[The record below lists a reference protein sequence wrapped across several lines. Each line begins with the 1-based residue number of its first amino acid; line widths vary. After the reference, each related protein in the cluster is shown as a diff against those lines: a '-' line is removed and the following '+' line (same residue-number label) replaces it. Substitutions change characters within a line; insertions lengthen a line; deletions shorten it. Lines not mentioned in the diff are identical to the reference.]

1 LASPEQIPAWSL
13 NSTDGDREMKPV
25 HLQLLKRLQ
34 WAQIF
39 VLVLSGGK
47 VVRYHYNNIMYRLD
61 LSGPRLGR

>member
-1 LASPEQIPAWSL
+1 
-13 NSTDGDREMKPV
+13 MKPV